1 MALLVSIILI
11 LIVGLVITKGEKRT
25 SPIINI
31 NMTRIINVNIFRS
44 VLTLVKI
51 SNVNVFISVFIL
63 LFFIIFKH
71 YQIIII
77 VSTYIYYND
86 ILYLYINPVIISF
99 NF

>member
-11 LIVGLVITKGEKRT
+11 LIVGLDIIKGEKRT

-31 NMTRIINVNIFRS
+31 NMIRIINVNIFRS

-51 SNVNVFISVFIL
+51 SNVNILISVFIL

-86 ILYLYINPVIISF
+86 ILYLIYP

>member
-11 LIVGLVITKGEKRT
+11 LIVGLDIIKGEKRT

-31 NMTRIINVNIFRS
+31 NMIRIINVNIFRS
-44 VLTLVKI
+44 VLTLVKV

-77 VSTYIYYND
+77 VSIYIYYND
-86 ILYLYINPVIISF
+86 IL
-99 NF
+99 

>member
-11 LIVGLVITKGEKRT
+11 LIVGLVIIKGEKRT

-31 NMTRIINVNIFRS
+31 NMIRIINVNIFRS

-86 ILYLYINPVIISF
+86 IL
-99 NF
+99 

>member
-11 LIVGLVITKGEKRT
+11 LIVGLVINKGGKRT
-25 SPIINI
+25 SPIINT
-31 NMTRIINVNIFRS
+31 NMIRIINVNIFRS

-51 SNVNVFISVFIL
+51 SNVNILISVFIL

-77 VSTYIYYND
+77 VSTYIYYNN
-86 ILYLYINPVIISF
+86 IL
-99 NF
+99 